1 MGTLDVGEGC
11 GQGCGRRAKCV
22 EAVRQT
28 ERSLI
33 KKSCHEGSNA
43 VEKGFSVPKRS
54 LEIGSISAWF
64 AIAFWCAL
72 ALAGCDVDRSKREK
86 NPQKIVTLT
95 PSATELV
102 AALGATDRLIGVDE
116 FSTFPPA
123 VNSLPKVGSFLQP
136 SFETIVR
143 LRPDLVIGDDIH
155 DDAATALRGAGIDVL
170 LARMHS
176 LPDLRTAF
184 TTVGSRLGR
193 DAEARAAL
201 MALDDAIAASR
212 TRHRGRGL
220 RVLIVIDREAGGLG
234 NMIAAANGSWM
245 DELVAITG
253 AENVLTGTAVRYPKV
268 SPEELLRAKPDVIL
282 DVSFAADPATALVEW
297 QRLGEIP
304 AVARGRVKVMKDAYL
319 LGPSPRV
326 AEALAAIEAALA
338 PP

>member
-1 MGTLDVGEGC
+1 M
-11 GQGCGRRAKCV
+11 
-22 EAVRQT
+22 
-28 ERSLI
+28 
-33 KKSCHEGSNA
+33 
-43 VEKGFSVPKRS
+43 EKGFSVPS
-54 LEIGSISAWF
+54 PASGIGSFSAWVSI
-64 AIAFWCAL
+64 AILCAL
-72 ALAGCDVDRSKREK
+72 ALAGCDVDRSKAAK
-86 NPQKIVTLT
+86 NPHKIVTLT
-95 PSATELV
+95 PSATEVV

-170 LARMHS
+170 LSDMHS
-176 LPDLRTAF
+176 LPDLRKAF
-184 TTVGSRLGR
+184 TTIGARLGR
-193 DAEARAAL
+193 DVEAKAAIT
-201 MALDDAIAASR
+201 ALDDAIAASR
-212 TRHRGRGL
+212 TRRRGRGL

-234 NMIAAANGSWM
+234 NMVAAANGTWL

-253 AENVLTGTAVRYPKV
+253 ADNVLTGTAVRYPKV
-268 SPEELLRAKPDVIL
+268 SPEELMRAKPDVIL
-282 DVSFAADPATALVEW
+282 DVSYAADRATALAEW
-297 QRLGEIP
+297 QRLGELP
-304 AVARGRVKVMKDAYL
+304 AVKSGRVKVMKDAYL

>member
-1 MGTLDVGEGC
+1 
-11 GQGCGRRAKCV
+11 V
-22 EAVRQT
+22 EAARQT

-33 KKSCHEGSNA
+33 KKSCPEGSNA
-43 VEKGFSVPKRS
+43 VEKGFSVLAPRAG
-54 LEIGSISAWF
+54 IRSISAWF
-64 AIAFWCAL
+64 SIAFLCAL
-72 ALAGCDVDRSKREK
+72 ALGGCDVDRSKHGT
-86 NPQKIVTLT
+86 NPRKIVTLT
-95 PSATELV
+95 PSATEIV

-155 DDAATALRGAGIDVL
+155 DDAATALRGAGVDVL
-170 LARMHS
+170 LAPMHS
-176 LPDLRTAF
+176 LPDLRKAF
-184 TTVGSRLGR
+184 TTVGARIGR
-193 DAEARAAL
+193 DAEAKAAL
-201 MALDDAIAASR
+201 AALDDAIAASR
-212 TRHRGRGL
+212 DRHRGRGL

-234 NMIAAANGSWM
+234 NMVAAATGSWL
-245 DELVAITG
+245 DELLAITG
-253 AENVLTGTAVRYPKV
+253 AENVLAGTAVRYPKV

-282 DVSFAADPATALVEW
+282 DVSFAADRATALTEW
-297 QRLGEIP
+297 QQLGEIP